1 MLVML
6 VLLEN
11 EEFCESSVI
20 FLTIYAVVCSNVV
33 SYGPLTNG
41 LLQQAFC
48 FDFEAGNISSV
59 AIC

>member
-1 MLVML
+1 ML

-11 EEFCESSVI
+11 EEFCESTVI

-33 SYGPLTNG
+33 VRYGPLTNG